1 MMGPEGRRRR
11 VRHWMGALLVAIG
24 GVLLSGVGW
33 GLTAQV
39 TVTGSVVAAES
50 GQPVAGAS
58 VQVAETDRG
67 TLTGSDGSFELSVAD
82 LSATLIVSYM
92 GFERREV
99 SLQGQQTVTIELNR
113 APIDLDALVVVGY
126 GTQRRRDLTGSVA
139 SIQQADIAQ
148 LPVYSLENVLQGL
161 AAGVDVSAD
170 GFRPGESSTIRVRGT
185 RSLSANNDPL
195 FVIDGVPVEGGIM
208 DLNPGDIE
216 SIEVLKDASSTAI
229 YGSRGANGVI
239 LVTTRRGSEGATQ
252 VSLSSS
258 VGTQRVTRMIEMMDA
273 QRYAE
278 MKRQAEKHQGTY
290 TTDEAL
296 FEPFEVR
303 ALQDGTSIDWQGLV
317 YRPGSQ
323 QDHQLSVTG
332 GTADTRVSIMG
343 SYSWHDAVAPN
354 NDFARY
360 SARVNLDH
368 QATDAIQLGVSAHLS
383 RSVTHRGGSISR
395 VMRVNPM
402 APPHDEEGNL
412 VFLPAGDPFQEN
424 PLFDFDRS
432 NYLDER
438 RRSRVLANLFGRVQL
453 AEGLRYR
460 LNFAPDLT
468 FVRNG
473 RFRGSET
480 IANALGPA
488 DARVQNRQTSS
499 YLVENIMDWDWFRGD
514 DHHLQLTGL
523 YSFQVYSD
531 EESSITVRDLPYEHQ
546 GFHNLGTA
554 LEVPERSSALR
565 EWRLE
570 SYMLRANYNFRSRW
584 LATLTGRLDGSSR
597 LADGNKYG
605 FFPSAAVAWRVIEEP
620 FLAGLESVTDLK
632 VRLSYGATGNTAIQP
647 YQTQG
652 SLGRI
657 GYNFGDQSVFG
668 FQNREIANPDL
679 QWETTRELNLGID
692 YGFLNNRIFGA
703 LDLYRANTDNL
714 LMPRA
719 LPTTSGF
726 TGIIENVGSTQNT
739 GLELSISSVN
749 VATAGGFTW
758 STDAKFAANRN
769 RIVSL
774 YGGLDSDPGNG
785 WFIGHPIDVH
795 YDFRFAGIW
804 QLDEAEEA
812 ERFGFIPGDIKIAD
826 LNEDGRISSDDRMI
840 LGSPY
845 PDWTLGL
852 NNRFGYGGVDLSF
865 MIYTAQ
871 GVMVNSAAYGA
882 GMNPLRA
889 RYNSRDVNFW
899 TPENPSNEYP
909 RPQYENR
916 GSFQNALNYRDG
928 SYLRVRNISLGYVI
942 PRALTER
949 LGTSNAR
956 LNVTAQNPFTF
967 TRFEGY
973 DPEGATGNDMP
984 NFRSFLVGL
993 DVTF

>member
-1 MMGPEGRRRR
+1 MREPRVVRVRVLWWARR
-11 VRHWMGALLVAIG
+11 VAGGI
-24 GVLLSGVGW
+24 GVLLLMGAGM
-33 GLTAQV
+33 GLAAQA
-39 TVTGSVVAAES
+39 TVTGTVVAAES
-50 GQPVAGAS
+50 GQPVAGAGI
-58 VQVAETDRG
+58 QVAETDGG
-67 TLTGSDGSFELSVAD
+67 TLSGADGRFELEVPNLTAI
-82 LSATLIVSYM
+82 LIVSYM

-99 SLQGQQTVTIELNR
+99 PLEGRSSLTIELNR

-126 GTQRRRDLTGSVA
+126 GMQRRRDLTGSVS

-148 LPVYSLENVLQGL
+148 LPVYSLENVLQGM
-161 AAGVDVSAD
+161 AAGVNVSAD
-170 GFRPGESSTIRVRGT
+170 GFRPGESSTIRIRGT

-239 LVTTRRGSEGATQ
+239 LVTTRRGTEGATQ
-252 VSLSSS
+252 INLSSS
-258 VGTQRVTRMIEMMDA
+258 VGTQRITRMVEMMDA

-290 TTDEAL
+290 TTDEVL
-296 FEPFEVR
+296 FEPFELR
-303 ALQDGTSIDWQGLV
+303 ALQNGNSIDWQELV

-323 QDHQLSVTG
+323 QDHQISVTG

-343 SYSWHDAVAPN
+343 SYSRHDAVAPN

-360 SARVNLDH
+360 SARLNLDH

-383 RSVTHRGGSISR
+383 RSLTHRGGSISR
-395 VMRVNPM
+395 VVRVNPM
-402 APPHDEEGNL
+402 APPFDDEGNL

-488 DARVQNRQTSS
+488 DARVQNRQISS
-499 YLVENIMDWDWFRGD
+499 YLVENIVDWDWFRGE
-514 DHHLQLTGL
+514 DHHLNLTGL
-523 YSFQVYSD
+523 YGFQVYSD

-546 GFHNLGTA
+546 GFHNLATA

-570 SYMLRANYNFRSRW
+570 SYMLRANYNLRDRW
-584 LATLTGRLDGSSR
+584 IATLTGRLDGSSR
-597 LADGNKYG
+597 LAEGNKYG
-605 FFPSAAVAWRVIEEP
+605 FFPSAAVAWRLIDEP
-620 FLAGLESVTDLK
+620 FLAGLEALTDLK
-632 VRLSYGATGNTAIQP
+632 VRLSYGSTGNTAIQP

-657 GYNFGDQSVFG
+657 GYNFGDGSVFG
-668 FQNREIANPDL
+668 FQNREIANPEL

-692 YGFLNNRIFGA
+692 YGFFENRLLGA
-703 LDLYRANTDNL
+703 VEVYRADTDNL
-714 LMPRA
+714 LMARA

-726 TGIIENVGSTQNT
+726 TGIIENVGSTRNI
-739 GLELSISSVN
+739 GVELSVSSVN
-749 VATAGGFTW
+749 LATPGGFTW
-758 STDAKFAANRN
+758 GTDANFAANRN
-769 RIVSL
+769 QIVSL
-774 YGGLDSDPGNG
+774 YGGLESDPGNG
-785 WFIGHPIDVH
+785 WFIGQPIDAH
-795 YDFRFAGIW
+795 YDFLFDGIW

-812 ERFGFIPGDIKIAD
+812 AEYGFIPGDIKLAD
-826 LNEDGRISSDDRMI
+826 LNGDGRISSDDRTI

-852 NNRFGYGGVDLSF
+852 TNRFGYRGIDLSF
-865 MIYTAQ
+865 MVYTAQ

-889 RYNSRDVNFW
+889 RYNSREVNFW

-928 SYLRVRNISLGYVI
+928 SYLRVRNISLGY
-942 PRALTER
+942 ALPQALSRR
-949 LGTSNAR
+949 LNAATAR
-956 LNVTAQNPFTF
+956 LNLTAQNPFTF
-967 TRFEGY
+967 TSFEGY